1 MYRVT
6 PHLVQGCH
14 SRHVDPVNINLQ
26 ANSPQHHHHHIL
38 LALLHAVVED
48 ELVRKPDSLLP
59 RMMASEKACPPRHV
73 LVLVA
78 MLSLSVAD

>member
-14 SRHVDPVNINLQ
+14 PGHVDPVHINLQ
-26 ANSPQHHHHHIL
+26 ADPPQHHHHHLL

-48 ELVRKPDSLLP
+48 ELIWKSDSLLP

-73 LVLVA
+73 SVVA
-78 MLSLSVAD
+78 MLSLSVGD